1 MSDDSLGS
9 LPRIYIHISLSKI
22 LGARCVSEYLMH
34 SCHTTGNWNGT
45 FKYII
50 STVKHTNIHYN

>member
-1 MSDDSLGS
+1 MIWVVKEYDKNNESGTLVMTA
-9 LPRIYIHISLSKI
+9 YAFLS
-22 LGARCVSEYLMH
+22 H
-34 SCHTTGNWNGT
+34 QGNWNGT